1 MAGKVAVLNDLAGF
15 GRCSLTAAI
24 SVLSAMGVQPCPLPT
39 AVLSAQTG
47 FESYFFQD
55 LTEQMGMITEEWKKS
70 GAQFDGIVTGFMS
83 DHRQIGEVNHFL
95 DLFHKEGTFL
105 LVDPV
110 LGDNGKRFSVFDGL
124 FQKEMKQLVKRADI
138 VTPNV
143 TELCLLTDYDYDKI
157 QNISETGD
165 REALFSEVS
174 KAAGRLLDSGV
185 SEVIVTGVLFEE
197 QDAAKECTVGKETG
211 TGGRKVANLTVTR
224 EKTTAG
230 ISSFIGASY
239 SGTGDLFASVIA
251 GGKAR
256 GDRTEGGFGNA
267 LKEFH
272 ATLKFKNTETGEISS
287 VPIDYDLRKLKST
300 QKKTLSVSLP
310 RKSLKSGSYQVFL
323 SITDAQSEKQISLAN
338 TQGMQEEG
346 LLLGRMEY

>member
-197 QDAAKECTVGKETG
+197 QEECTVGKETG

-256 GDRTEGGFGNA
+256 GDRTEDSVRLAGEMIEKAVRESAA
-267 LKEFH
+267 LGISGKEG
-272 ATLKFKNTETGEISS
+272 AEYEKYLWM
-287 VPIDYDLRKLKST
+287 LC
-300 QKKTLSVSLP
+300 KKT
-310 RKSLKSGSYQVFL
+310 KESG
-323 SITDAQSEKQISLAN
+323 EKK
-338 TQGMQEEG
+338 GK
-346 LLLGRMEY
+346 

>member
-1 MAGKVAVLNDLAGF
+1 MAGKEAVLNDLAGF

-55 LTEQMGMITEEWKKS
+55 LTEQMRMITEEWKKS

-197 QDAAKECTVGKETG
+197 QGAAKECTVGKEIG
-211 TGGRKVANLTVTR
+211 TDGRKVANLTVTR

-256 GDRTEGGFGNA
+256 GDRTEDSVRLAGEMIEKAVRESAA
-267 LKEFH
+267 LGISGKEG
-272 ATLKFKNTETGEISS
+272 AEYEKYLWM
-287 VPIDYDLRKLKST
+287 LC
-300 QKKTLSVSLP
+300 KKT
-310 RKSLKSGSYQVFL
+310 KKSG
-323 SITDAQSEKQISLAN
+323 EKR
-338 TQGMQEEG
+338 GK
-346 LLLGRMEY
+346 

>member
-83 DHRQIGEVNHFL
+83 DHRQIGEGIKNHL

-165 REALFSEVS
+165 REALFLEVS

-256 GDRTEGGFGNA
+256 GDRTEDSVRLAGEMIEKAVRESAA
-267 LKEFH
+267 LGISGKEG
-272 ATLKFKNTETGEISS
+272 AEYEKYLWM
-287 VPIDYDLRKLKST
+287 LC
-300 QKKTLSVSLP
+300 KKT
-310 RKSLKSGSYQVFL
+310 KESG
-323 SITDAQSEKQISLAN
+323 EKK
-338 TQGMQEEG
+338 GK
-346 LLLGRMEY
+346 

>member
-165 REALFSEVS
+165 REALFLEVS

-230 ISSFIGASY
+230 ISR
-239 SGTGDLFASVIA
+239 
-251 GGKAR
+251 K
-256 GDRTEGGFGNA
+256 NA
-267 LKEFH
+267 LFQSAPGCRH
-272 ATLKFKNTETGEISS
+272 ETYLLPFFSS
-287 VPIDYDLRKLKST
+287 
-300 QKKTLSVSLP
+300 
-310 RKSLKSGSYQVFL
+310 FL
-323 SITDAQSEKQISLAN
+323 AIMTAQSLTHQASAAIYAKKHPKQWLVQNASTHFHLSFHYVVKPA
-338 TQGMQEEG
+338 
-346 LLLGRMEY
+346 

>member
-174 KAAGRLLDSGV
+174 KAAGRLLDRGV

-256 GDRTEGGFGNA
+256 GDRTEDSVRLAGEMIEKAVRESAA
-267 LKEFH
+267 LGISGKEG
-272 ATLKFKNTETGEISS
+272 AEYEKYLWM
-287 VPIDYDLRKLKST
+287 LC
-300 QKKTLSVSLP
+300 KKTKESGEKKGKSRADVEKY
-310 RKSLKSGSYQVFL
+310 RK
-323 SITDAQSEKQISLAN
+323 IS
-338 TQGMQEEG
+338 QK
-346 LLLGRMEY
+346 

>member
-83 DHRQIGEVNHFL
+83 DNRHIGEVNHFL

-138 VTPNV
+138 VTPNYATV
-143 TELCLLTDYDYDKI
+143 QKSACRFRHFRKKSFSVSRFRNILNLIIIIIRQKTKFRHIRRHDKW
-157 QNISETGD
+157 
-165 REALFSEVS
+165 
-174 KAAGRLLDSGV
+174 KKSGAQFDG
-185 SEVIVTGVLFEE
+185 IVTGFMSDHR
-197 QDAAKECTVGKETG
+197 Q
-211 TGGRKVANLTVTR
+211 
-224 EKTTAG
+224 
-230 ISSFIGASY
+230 IGEVNHFL
-239 SGTGDLFASVIA
+239 DLFH
-251 GGKAR
+251 K
-256 GDRTEGGFGNA
+256 DT
-267 LKEFH
+267 
-272 ATLKFKNTETGEISS
+272 
-287 VPIDYDLRKLKST
+287 
-300 QKKTLSVSLP
+300 
-310 RKSLKSGSYQVFL
+310 
-323 SITDAQSEKQISLAN
+323 SEKRASLSPVS
-338 TQGMQEEG
+338 EIF
-346 LLLGRMEY
+346 

>member
-165 REALFSEVS
+165 REALFLEVS

-256 GDRTEGGFGNA
+256 GDRTEDSVRLAGEMIEKAVRESAA
-267 LKEFH
+267 LGISGKEG
-272 ATLKFKNTETGEISS
+272 AEYEKYLWM
-287 VPIDYDLRKLKST
+287 LC
-300 QKKTLSVSLP
+300 KKTKESGEKKGKQRADVEKY
-310 RKSLKSGSYQVFL
+310 RK
-323 SITDAQSEKQISLAN
+323 IS
-338 TQGMQEEG
+338 QK
-346 LLLGRMEY
+346 

>member
-256 GDRTEGGFGNA
+256 GARRD
-267 LKEFH
+267 
-272 ATLKFKNTETGEISS
+272 EIS
-287 VPIDYDLRKLKST
+287 
-300 QKKTLSVSLP
+300 
-310 RKSLKSGSYQVFL
+310 
-323 SITDAQSEKQISLAN
+323 
-338 TQGMQEEG
+338 
-346 LLLGRMEY
+346 LGRKGNGACGAGKGDRRIDRFHEILGRKRLLYPLRTPGTGSCRRGEGRSYRSRTCGIRTSQRTVGNGKRRFYRGKGNV

>member
-165 REALFSEVS
+165 REALFLEVS

-251 GGKAR
+251 GGKIR
-256 GDRTEGGFGNA
+256 SDWRE
-267 LKEFH
+267 
-272 ATLKFKNTETGEISS
+272 
-287 VPIDYDLRKLKST
+287 R
-300 QKKTLSVSLP
+300 
-310 RKSLKSGSYQVFL
+310 
-323 SITDAQSEKQISLAN
+323 
-338 TQGMQEEG
+338 
-346 LLLGRMEY
+346 

>member
-83 DHRQIGEVNHFL
+83 DHRQIGEVNRFL
-95 DLFHKEGTFL
+95 DLFHKEGAFL

-110 LGDNGKRFSVFDGL
+110 LGDNGKRFSIFDGL
-124 FQKEMKQLVKRADI
+124 FQEEMKQLVKRADV

-143 TELCLLTDYDYDKI
+143 TELCLLTDYDYEKI

-174 KAAGRLLDSGV
+174 KAAGRLLESGV
-185 SEVIVTGVLFEE
+185 SEVVVTGVLFEE
-197 QDAAKECTVGKETG
+197 QTDGAEKSKAGKETAV
-211 TGGRKVANLTVTR
+211 RRKKVANLMVTR

-239 SGTGDLFASVIA
+239 SGTGDIFASVIA

-256 GDRTEGGFGNA
+256 GDRTEDSVRLAGEMIEKAVRESAVLGISG
-267 LKEFH
+267 KEG
-272 ATLKFKNTETGEISS
+272 AEYEKYLWM
-287 VPIDYDLRKLKST
+287 LC
-300 QKKTLSVSLP
+300 KKT
-310 RKSLKSGSYQVFL
+310 KESGGKG
-323 SITDAQSEKQISLAN
+323 ARGKK
-338 TQGMQEEG
+338 
-346 LLLGRMEY
+346 

>member
-197 QDAAKECTVGKETG
+197 QRDDRSERADDDDRCQHGGDHQAA
-211 TGGRKVANLTVTR
+211 AR
-224 EKTTAG
+224 EKTG
-230 ISSFIGASY
+230 HQGCRRRRGA
-239 SGTGDLFASVIA
+239 D
-251 GGKAR
+251 AR
-256 GDRTEGGFGNA
+256 
-267 LKEFH
+267 
-272 ATLKFKNTETGEISS
+272 
-287 VPIDYDLRKLKST
+287 LR
-300 QKKTLSVSLP
+300 P
-310 RKSLKSGSYQVFL
+310 GHRCR
-323 SITDAQSEKQISLAN
+323 
-338 TQGMQEEG
+338 
-346 LLLGRMEY
+346 LLL

>member
-55 LTEQMGMITEEWKKS
+55 LTEQITEEWKKS

-256 GDRTEGGFGNA
+256 GDRTEDSVRLAGEMIEKAVRESAA
-267 LKEFH
+267 LGISGKEG
-272 ATLKFKNTETGEISS
+272 AEYEKYLWM
-287 VPIDYDLRKLKST
+287 LC
-300 QKKTLSVSLP
+300 KKT
-310 RKSLKSGSYQVFL
+310 KESG
-323 SITDAQSEKQISLAN
+323 EKK
-338 TQGMQEEG
+338 GK
-346 LLLGRMEY
+346 

>member
-124 FQKEMKQLVKRADI
+124 FQKQLVKRADI

-165 REALFSEVS
+165 REALFLEVS

-256 GDRTEGGFGNA
+256 GDRTEDSVRLAGEMIEKAVRESAA
-267 LKEFH
+267 LGISGKEG
-272 ATLKFKNTETGEISS
+272 AEYEKYLWM
-287 VPIDYDLRKLKST
+287 LC
-300 QKKTLSVSLP
+300 KKT
-310 RKSLKSGSYQVFL
+310 KESG
-323 SITDAQSEKQISLAN
+323 EKK
-338 TQGMQEEG
+338 GK
-346 LLLGRMEY
+346 

>member
-165 REALFSEVS
+165 REALFLEVS

-256 GDRTEGGFGNA
+256 GDRTED
-267 LKEFH
+267 
-272 ATLKFKNTETGEISS
+272 S
-287 VPIDYDLRKLKST
+287 VRLA
-300 QKKTLSVSLP
+300 
-310 RKSLKSGSYQVFL
+310 GSRR
-323 SITDAQSEKQISLAN
+323 
-338 TQGMQEEG
+338 
-346 LLLGRMEY
+346 LLGSRQRLEFRGKKEQNTKNIFGCCAKRRKKAAKKRENKERMWKNIEKYHKNEENLNRSGGRVVIPICE

>member
-256 GDRTEGGFGNA
+256 GDRTEDSVRLAGEMIEKAVRESAA
-267 LKEFH
+267 LGISGKEG
-272 ATLKFKNTETGEISS
+272 AEYEKYLWM
-287 VPIDYDLRKLKST
+287 LC
-300 QKKTLSVSLP
+300 KKTKESGEKKGKYRADVEKY
-310 RKSLKSGSYQVFL
+310 RK
-323 SITDAQSEKQISLAN
+323 ISHK
-338 TQGMQEEG
+338 
-346 LLLGRMEY
+346 

>member
-165 REALFSEVS
+165 REALFLEVS

-256 GDRTEGGFGNA
+256 GDRTEDSVRLAGEMIEKAVRESAA
-267 LKEFH
+267 LGISGKEG
-272 ATLKFKNTETGEISS
+272 AEYEKYLWM
-287 VPIDYDLRKLKST
+287 LC
-300 QKKTLSVSLP
+300 KKTKESGEKKGKERADVEKY
-310 RKSLKSGSYQVFL
+310 RK
-323 SITDAQSEKQISLAN
+323 IS
-338 TQGMQEEG
+338 QK
-346 LLLGRMEY
+346 

>member
-256 GDRTEGGFGNA
+256 GDRTEDSVRLAGEMIEKAVRESAA
-267 LKEFH
+267 LGIS
-272 ATLKFKNTETGEISS
+272 GERRSRIRKISLDA
-287 VPIDYDLRKLKST
+287 VQKDERKRR
-300 QKKTLSVSLP
+300 KKG
-310 RKSLKSGSYQVFL
+310 KIKSGCGK
-323 SITDAQSEKQISLAN
+323 I
-338 TQGMQEEG
+338 
-346 LLLGRMEY
+346 

>member
-165 REALFSEVS
+165 REALFLEVS
-174 KAAGRLLDSGV
+174 GRLLDSGV

-256 GDRTEGGFGNA
+256 GDRTEDSVRLAGEMIEKAVRESAA
-267 LKEFH
+267 LGISGKEG
-272 ATLKFKNTETGEISS
+272 AEYEKYLWM
-287 VPIDYDLRKLKST
+287 LC
-300 QKKTLSVSLP
+300 KKT
-310 RKSLKSGSYQVFL
+310 KESG
-323 SITDAQSEKQISLAN
+323 EKK
-338 TQGMQEEG
+338 GK
-346 LLLGRMEY
+346 

>member
-55 LTEQMGMITEEWKKS
+55 LTERMGMITEEWKKS

-105 LVDPV
+105 LVDPE

-174 KAAGRLLDSGV
+174 KAAGSLLDSGV
-185 SEVIVTGVLFEE
+185 SIVTGVLFEE

-256 GDRTEGGFGNA
+256 GDRTEDSVRLAGEMIEKAVRESAA
-267 LKEFH
+267 LGISGKEG
-272 ATLKFKNTETGEISS
+272 AEYEKYLWM
-287 VPIDYDLRKLKST
+287 LC
-300 QKKTLSVSLP
+300 KKT
-310 RKSLKSGSYQVFL
+310 KESG
-323 SITDAQSEKQISLAN
+323 EKK
-338 TQGMQEEG
+338 GK
-346 LLLGRMEY
+346 

>member
-256 GDRTEGGFGNA
+256 GDRTEDSVRLAGEMIEKAVRESAA
-267 LKEFH
+267 LGISGKEG
-272 ATLKFKNTETGEISS
+272 AEYEKYLWM
-287 VPIDYDLRKLKST
+287 LC
-300 QKKTLSVSLP
+300 KKTKESGEKKGKFSADVDKY
-310 RKSLKSGSYQVFL
+310 RK
-323 SITDAQSEKQISLAN
+323 IS
-338 TQGMQEEG
+338 QK
-346 LLLGRMEY
+346 